1 MMSEHD
7 DFDEYDEEKAGAEE
21 TRIANILLYGTPAAK
36 QEIIIKLIYIGHIP
50 ALNSVLNAMTDPEYR
65 RVMPTA

>member
-1 MMSEHD
+1 MD
-7 DFDEYDEEKAGAEE
+7 DNDEYNEEHFGQKALKEE
-21 TRIANILLYGTPAAK
+21 TRIANILLYGTPTAK

-50 ALNSVLNAMTDPEYR
+50 ALNSVLNAMSDAEYR